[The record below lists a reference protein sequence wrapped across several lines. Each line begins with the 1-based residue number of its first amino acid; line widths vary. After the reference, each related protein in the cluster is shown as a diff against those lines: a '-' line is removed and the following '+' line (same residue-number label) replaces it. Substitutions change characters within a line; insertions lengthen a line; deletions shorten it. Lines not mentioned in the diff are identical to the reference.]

1 MSPSAGQSVAVRLS
15 PKTIGIINELATKT
29 DYTPSRIA
37 FIMIDAGLPA
47 IETIRTSYESGI
59 LSIARWI
66 DKLLSWALK
75 GVRKKALQVVMEAQE
90 KGTLK
95 PPAKETFTVWLPH
108 EAIERV
114 DAIAKRFYMTRGR
127 LVAMMLEGTMN
138 QFSFKTGVSIAA
150 FHDFVTKTGKELN
163 EVLST
168 DGSEEAGDQN

>member
-1 MSPSAGQSVAVRLS
+1 MSSSAGQSVAVRLS
-15 PKTIGIINELATKT
+15 PKTIDIINALAEKT
-29 DYTPSRIA
+29 EYTPSRIA
-37 FIMIDAGLPA
+37 FIMIDASLPA
-47 IETIRTSYESGI
+47 IEKIRTSYESGI

-66 DKLLSWALK
+66 DKLLSWTFK
-75 GVRKKALQVVMEAQE
+75 GVRKKAVKVVTEAYE
-90 KGTLK
+90 KETLK
-95 PPAKETFTVWLPH
+95 PPPKETFTVWIQN
-108 EAIERV
+108 ETIERI

-127 LVAMMLEGTMN
+127 LVAMLLEGTMN